1 MMDSNL
7 TIRVGYSYGGLKKRA
22 SNLIQYDRR
31 AFLTMNIY
39 EKILGCFMMQ
49 IIWRDIEHDA
59 IMLLDLWLYQ
69 MAYLISSTT

>member
-49 IIWRDIEHDA
+49 II
-59 IMLLDLWLYQ
+59 
-69 MAYLISSTT
+69 

>member
-1 MMDSNL
+1 MVVHISIPLGCLCVQDGQTRRLSHDMMDSNL

-49 IIWRDIEHDA
+49 II
-59 IMLLDLWLYQ
+59 
-69 MAYLISSTT
+69 